1 MKKRREAEEA
11 ARRRGPKM
19 PPMRT
24 NDFQDEDMNGV
35 DDRDES
41 SRGKKRPSGTVKTG
55 PGRGPRGPSVDMDK
69 LKDLI
74 KNANAGGARQ
84 PGSGWHNDRAD
95 RLLATW
101 INLGTLLRTLTP
113 KVARICQDFPA
124 VVC

>member
-1 MKKRREAEEA
+1 MTAGGSGIAMSEAAREAMKKRPPD
-11 ARRRGPKM
+11 RGG
-19 PPMRT
+19 
-24 NDFQDEDMNGV
+24 N
-35 DDRDES
+35 
-41 SRGKKRPSGTVKTG
+41 SRGTVKTG

-84 PGSGWHNDRAD
+84 PGSGGTMTGAD

-124 VVC
+124 VVG